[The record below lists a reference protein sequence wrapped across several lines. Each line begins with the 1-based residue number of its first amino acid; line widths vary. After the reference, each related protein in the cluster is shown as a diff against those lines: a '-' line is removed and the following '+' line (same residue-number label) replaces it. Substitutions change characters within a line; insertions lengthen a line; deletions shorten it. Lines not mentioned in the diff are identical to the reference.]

1 MLRVCNNEVRL
12 MYIVQNI
19 KRLSQRIEDSA
30 HRVRRDPKSIRL
42 VAVTKNVRVEGIIEA
57 AKAGVD
63 TFGENYAQ
71 ELRDKYIKVGKAVG
85 REVKWHFI
93 GRIQKNKVKYIVG
106 NVELI
111 QSLDSIK
118 IAEEINRR
126 AEWLRTNVPV
136 LIEVNADEEQKGGVK
151 HEAIEEFLEILEKYP
166 NIIAKG
172 LMIMPPYSDEKEMAR
187 PYFKGLR
194 ELRDKLQR
202 NSPEIIELS
211 MGMSE
216 DFEVAIEEGA
226 TILRIGTAIFGPRA

>member
-1 MLRVCNNEVRL
+1 
-12 MYIVQNI
+12 MYIVQNV

-111 QSLDSIK
+111 QSLDSLK

-126 AEWLRTNVPV
+126 ADRLGINAPV

-151 HEAIEEFLEILEKYP
+151 HGAIEEFLEILEKYP

-172 LMIMPPYSDEKEMAR
+172 LMIMPPYSEEKEMAR

-211 MGMSE
+211 MGMSG

>member
-151 HEAIEEFLEILEKYP
+151 HRAIEEFLEILEKYP

-172 LMIMPPYSDEKEMAR
+172 LMIMPPYSEEKEMAR